1 MVESDSGSPP
11 DQPAGRVKAVAVKQ
25 QDEDAL
31 PRITAT
37 GRGKLAEQILDIAF
51 ASDVKVRQ
59 DEALVDILDT
69 YELDSPVPL
78 EALGAVSE
86 ILRYVYAANQ
96 KLTPA
101 TELTD
106 ESSDET
112 DKETDE
118 PDSSVSGQNEQTEGD

>member
-101 TELTD
+101 SELT
-106 ESSDET
+106 EEGSDEA
-112 DKETDE
+112 DKETNQ
-118 PDSSVSGQNEQTEGD
+118 PDASATGQNEQTEGD